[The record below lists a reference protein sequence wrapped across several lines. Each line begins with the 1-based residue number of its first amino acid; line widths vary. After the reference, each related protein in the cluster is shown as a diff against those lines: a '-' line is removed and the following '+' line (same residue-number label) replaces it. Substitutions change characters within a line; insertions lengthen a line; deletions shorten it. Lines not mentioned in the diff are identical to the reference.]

1 MAATPLWME
10 LTTDNELDQTSI
22 VFNYPLHCCPYV
34 HTCVCICRIYPTLP
48 RVSAFCYVR
57 CLRNSPTN
65 STNQATN
72 IHTRIYPCR
81 TRHYW
86 QLRSNSALT
95 TYVPFI
101 LQLREIRR
109 KFLQMSMRAK
119 LRVAGI
125 PLALLVYYY
134 YSLILTVPQLTRN
147 RNTYIANLKRDVL
160 RRQV

>member
-1 MAATPLWME
+1 MAATSLWIE

-22 VFNYPLHCCPYV
+22 VFNYSLHCGPYV
-34 HTCVCICRIYPTLP
+34 HTCVCTRMYIPYS
-48 RVSAFCYVR
+48 SARLCICYVR

-134 YSLILTVPQLTRN
+134 YSLGVSP
-147 RNTYIANLKRDVL
+147 LK
-160 RRQV
+160 